1 MTGMETI
8 AQRYD
13 RLAGAFADKITGAD
27 GKWDAPS
34 PCEDWKAIDVVKH
47 VTETPAMFF
56 GLIDKDFGE
65 VPSVESDGPAAAF
78 DATRRRVVAA
88 LEDPETA
95 TTEFDGMMGRQTFEQ
110 SVDRFLSFDLL
121 VHAWDLATAT
131 GQESRMAEADVAR
144 LEEASKGFG
153 DAMRGPGAFGP
164 EVEAPAD
171 ADRQAKLLAF
181 LGRRP

>member
-1 MTGMETI
+1 METI

-13 RLAGAFADKITGAD
+13 RLAGAFAAKIAGAG

-56 GLIDKDFGE
+56 GFIGKDFGD
-65 VPSVESDGPAAAF
+65 VPPVEDDPAGAF
-78 DATRRRVVAA
+78 DSTRQKVVAA
-88 LEDPETA
+88 LNDEATA
-95 TTEFDGMMGRQTFEQ
+95 TTEFEGFMGRQTFEQ

-121 VHAWDLATAT
+121 VHGWDLARAT
-131 GQESRMAEADVAR
+131 GQDDRMDPADVERLAEAA
-144 LEEASKGFG
+144 KGFG

-164 EVEAPAD
+164 EVEAPDGAD
-171 ADRQAKLLAF
+171 QQDRLLAF
-181 LGRRP
+181 LGRDPS